1 MSLEFNGEYTLPLS
15 LSKVWQG
22 LNDPEVLRQ
31 SIRGCSE
38 LERVSE
44 HEFQAV
50 LVAKVGPIGV
60 TFRGQVMLKD
70 VVPLKSYTLVGQAKG
85 GAAGFG
91 SMSAHIQLESINA
104 ENTLLRYS
112 AQADVGGKLASVGQR
127 LILSVAK
134 KQADDFFQQL
144 TVILTGTSAESLIYP
159 SSHEDKTHPA
169 SIQPVRTELG
179 GISGG
184 LNAPVPAWLVIFV
197 AGLGI
202 ALGYCIA
209 WMP

>member
-15 LSKVWQG
+15 LPKVWQG

-44 HEFQAV
+44 QEFQAV

-60 TFRGQVMLKD
+60 TFRGQVVLKD

-91 SMSAHIQLESINA
+91 SMSAHIELESIHA
-104 ENTLLRYS
+104 ESTLLRYS

-144 TVILTGTSAESLIYP
+144 TAVLTGALPQEAADNSVPVPNNL
-159 SSHEDKTHPA
+159 PA
-169 SIQPVRTELG
+169 SVSM

-184 LNAPVPAWLVIFV
+184 LNAPVPAWLVVFV
-197 AGLGI
+197 AAMGVG
-202 ALGYCIA
+202 LGYCMA
-209 WMP
+209 LLT

>member
-15 LSKVWQG
+15 LPKVWQG

-44 HEFQAV
+44 QEFQAV

-70 VVPLKSYTLVGQAKG
+70 IVPLKSYTLVGQAKG

-91 SMSAHIQLESINA
+91 SMSAHIELESIHS
-104 ENTLLRYS
+104 ESTLLRYS

-144 TVILTGTSAESLIYP
+144 TAVLTGTLPQEAADNSVPVPNNL
-159 SSHEDKTHPA
+159 PA
-169 SIQPVRTELG
+169 SVSM

-184 LNAPVPAWLVIFV
+184 LNAPVPAWLVAFV
-197 AGLGI
+197 AAMGVG
-202 ALGYCIA
+202 LGYCMA
-209 WMP
+209 LLT

>member
-15 LSKVWQG
+15 LPKVWQG

-44 HEFQAV
+44 QEFQAV

-60 TFRGQVMLKD
+60 TFRGQVVLKD

-91 SMSAHIQLESINA
+91 SMSAHIELESIHA
-104 ENTLLRYS
+104 ERTLLRYS

-144 TVILTGTSAESLIYP
+144 TAVLTGALPQADRNNPLPVQPHHPP
-159 SSHEDKTHPA
+159 SEPM
-169 SIQPVRTELG
+169 SIAG
-179 GISGG
+179 GW
-184 LNAPVPAWLVIFV
+184 NAPVPAWLVVFV
-197 AGLGI
+197 AALGI
-202 ALGYCIA
+202 GLGYCMA
-209 WMP
+209 LLP

>member
-15 LSKVWQG
+15 LPKVWQG

-44 HEFQAV
+44 QEFQAV

-70 VVPLKSYTLVGQAKG
+70 IVPLKSYTLVGQAKG

-91 SMSAHIQLESINA
+91 SMSAHIELESIHS
-104 ENTLLRYS
+104 ESTLLRYS

-144 TVILTGTSAESLIYP
+144 TAVLTGTLPQEAADNSVPVPNNL
-159 SSHEDKTHPA
+159 PA
-169 SIQPVRTELG
+169 SVSM

-184 LNAPVPAWLVIFV
+184 LNAPVPAWLVVFV
-197 AGLGI
+197 AAMGVG
-202 ALGYCIA
+202 LGYCMA
-209 WMP
+209 LLT

>member
-15 LSKVWQG
+15 LPKVWQG

-44 HEFQAV
+44 QEFQAV

-91 SMSAHIQLESINA
+91 SMSAHIELESIHS
-104 ENTLLRYS
+104 ESTLLRYS

-144 TVILTGTSAESLIYP
+144 TAVLTGTLPQEAADNSVPVPNNL
-159 SSHEDKTHPA
+159 PA
-169 SIQPVRTELG
+169 SVSM

-184 LNAPVPAWLVIFV
+184 LNAPVPAWLVVFV
-197 AGLGI
+197 AAMGVG
-202 ALGYCIA
+202 LGYCMA
-209 WMP
+209 LLT

>member
-15 LSKVWQG
+15 LPKVWQG
-22 LNDPEVLRQ
+22 LNDPEVLQQ

-44 HEFQAV
+44 HEFQAI

-91 SMSAHIQLESINA
+91 SMSAHIELESIHA
-104 ENTLLRYS
+104 ESTLLRYS

-144 TVILTGTSAESLIYP
+144 TAVLTGALPQEAADNSVPVPNNL
-159 SSHEDKTHPA
+159 PA
-169 SIQPVRTELG
+169 SVSM

-184 LNAPVPAWLVIFV
+184 LNAPVPAWLVVFV
-197 AGLGI
+197 AAMGVG
-202 ALGYCIA
+202 LGYCMA
-209 WMP
+209 LLN

>member
-15 LSKVWQG
+15 LPKVWQG

-44 HEFQAV
+44 QEFQAV

-70 VVPLKSYTLVGQAKG
+70 IVPLKSYTLVGQAKG

-91 SMSAHIQLESINA
+91 SMSAHIELESIHS
-104 ENTLLRYS
+104 ESTLLRYS

-144 TVILTGTSAESLIYP
+144 TAVLTGALPQEAADNSVPVPNNL
-159 SSHEDKTHPA
+159 PA
-169 SIQPVRTELG
+169 SVSM

-184 LNAPVPAWLVIFV
+184 LNAPVPAWLVVFV
-197 AGLGI
+197 AAMGVG
-202 ALGYCIA
+202 LGYCMA
-209 WMP
+209 LLT

>member
-15 LSKVWQG
+15 LPKVWQG

-44 HEFQAV
+44 QEFQAV

-85 GAAGFG
+85 GPAGFG
-91 SMSAHIQLESINA
+91 SMSAHIELESIHA
-104 ENTLLRYS
+104 ERTLLRYS

-144 TVILTGTSAESLIYP
+144 TAVLTGALPQEAADNSVPVPNNL
-159 SSHEDKTHPA
+159 PA
-169 SIQPVRTELG
+169 SVSM

-184 LNAPVPAWLVIFV
+184 LNAPVPAWLVVFV
-197 AGLGI
+197 AAMGVG
-202 ALGYCIA
+202 LGYCMA
-209 WMP
+209 LLT

>member
-15 LSKVWQG
+15 LPKVWQG

-44 HEFQAV
+44 QEFQAV

-85 GAAGFG
+85 GPAGFG
-91 SMSAHIQLESINA
+91 SMSAHIELESIHA
-104 ENTLLRYS
+104 ERTLLRYS

-144 TVILTGTSAESLIYP
+144 TAVLTGTLPQEAADNSVPVPNNL
-159 SSHEDKTHPA
+159 PA
-169 SIQPVRTELG
+169 SVSM

-184 LNAPVPAWLVIFV
+184 LNAPVPAWLVVFV
-197 AGLGI
+197 AAMGVG
-202 ALGYCIA
+202 LGYCMA
-209 WMP
+209 LLT

>member
-1 MSLEFNGEYTLPLS
+1 MSLEFNGEYTLPVNLQ
-15 LSKVWQG
+15 KVWQG

-38 LERVSE
+38 LERVSD

-70 VVPLKSYTLVGQAKG
+70 IVPLKSYTLIGQAKG

-91 SMSAHIQLESINA
+91 SMSAHIQLESFNA

-144 TVILTGTSAESLIYP
+144 SAVLTGSLP
-159 SSHEDKTHPA
+159 QETRDNSSPVQHKHP
-169 SIQPVRTELG
+169 PTEPG
-179 GISGG
+179 GIAGG
-184 LNAPVPAWLVIFV
+184 WNAPVPAWLVVFV
-197 AGLGI
+197 AVLGI
-202 ALGYCIA
+202 GLGYCMA
-209 WMP
+209 LLP

>member
-15 LSKVWQG
+15 LPKVWQG

-44 HEFQAV
+44 QEFQAV

-60 TFRGQVMLKD
+60 TFRGQVVLKD

-91 SMSAHIQLESINA
+91 SMSAHIELESIHA
-104 ENTLLRYS
+104 ESTLLRYS

-144 TVILTGTSAESLIYP
+144 TAVLTGALP
-159 SSHEDKTHPA
+159 QADRNNPLPVQPHHPPLEPM
-169 SIQPVRTELG
+169 SIAG
-179 GISGG
+179 GW
-184 LNAPVPAWLVIFV
+184 NAPVPAWLVVFV
-197 AGLGI
+197 AALGI
-202 ALGYCIA
+202 GLGYCMA
-209 WMP
+209 LLP

>member
-15 LSKVWQG
+15 LPKVWQG

-44 HEFQAV
+44 QEFQAV

-60 TFRGQVMLKD
+60 TFRGQVVLKD

-91 SMSAHIQLESINA
+91 SMSAHIELESIHA
-104 ENTLLRYS
+104 ERTLLRYS

-144 TVILTGTSAESLIYP
+144 TAVLTGALPQEAADNSVPVPNNL
-159 SSHEDKTHPA
+159 PA
-169 SIQPVRTELG
+169 SVSM

-184 LNAPVPAWLVIFV
+184 LNAPVPAWLVVFV
-197 AGLGI
+197 AAMGVG
-202 ALGYCIA
+202 LGYCMA
-209 WMP
+209 LLT